1 MGNADAMAVAKAYF
15 AAVNETRLEDL
26 AQIFAEDARMEYPQV
41 GVMTGR
47 EAIKN
52 FYAWVFRSYGDRDDR
67 VTRFFSDGGNGVAA
81 EIHFEGKTAKGASVV
96 FDAVDLFRVEN
107 GHIVELKIF
116 FDAKKVIEMA
126 GEAKR

>member
-1 MGNADAMAVAKAYF
+1 MGNSDAMAVAKAYF
-15 AAVNETRLEDL
+15 AAVNESRIEDL
-26 AQIFAEDARMEYPQV
+26 AQIFAEGARMEYPQV

-47 EAIKN
+47 EAIRN
-52 FYAWVFRSYGDRDDR
+52 FYAWVFRSYGERDDR
-67 VTRFFSDGGNGVAA
+67 VTRFFSDGANGVAA
-81 EIHFEGKTAKGASVV
+81 EIHFEGKTAKGAPVV

-126 GEAKR
+126 GEAKK